1 MATIL
6 RTWAF
11 RHLWLYNLV
20 SKSTSL
26 LVGGEQRFRKLA
38 LQDLVA
44 DPEKKALDLCCGSGL
59 AAQVLAE
66 EGYDLTG
73 LDCSPVAIETAQA
86 SVPKGKFILGRA
98 EKLPLEAD
106 QFDLVHTSMA
116 LHEMT
121 PAQIQKIF
129 SEVYRVLKPGGTFT
143 FIDFHQPDI
152 PLIWPGLALFLWLFE
167 TETSWQWIAQK
178 PEALLQKQGFV
189 VRKKQLHAGGSLQ
202 VIQAQKL

>member
-11 RHLWLYNLV
+11 RHLWFYNLV

-26 LVGGEQRFRKLA
+26 LLGGEQRFRKLA

-73 LDCSPVAIETAQA
+73 LDCSPVAA
-86 SVPKGKFILGRA
+86 S
-98 EKLPLEAD
+98 EKVFCWA
-106 QFDLVHTSMA
+106 
-116 LHEMT
+116 
-121 PAQIQKIF
+121 
-129 SEVYRVLKPGGTFT
+129 
-143 FIDFHQPDI
+143 
-152 PLIWPGLALFLWLFE
+152 
-167 TETSWQWIAQK
+167 
-178 PEALLQKQGFV
+178 
-189 VRKKQLHAGGSLQ
+189 
-202 VIQAQKL
+202 